1 MALVLA
7 DRVKETTTTTGTGT
21 YTLAGAA
28 DSSFETFAQ
37 IGDGNTTYYACTD
50 GTDFEVGIGTYT
62 ASGTTLARTT
72 ILQSSNS
79 DSAVNWGAGTKDIFC
94 TQPAEKAVYLD
105 ASGYAAAFDGRNIT
119 NVDAETLD
127 SINSTSFLR
136 NDNGD
141 IAAGSNKIT
150 NVTNPVDSQ
159 DAATKAYVDSV
170 ASAAIHIHDPV
181 RLESPAS
188 AGNLTVTYNNGSSG
202 VGATLTNAGTQV
214 ALSIDGVATV
224 VDDRVLIYNQ
234 TDATQNGVYTV
245 TNIGSGSTNWV
256 LTRATDADSAGTG
269 DATALDEGSYFY
281 VEEGNEGAGDSY
293 VCNTS
298 GTIVFGTTDITF
310 AKFSTEIDF
319 TGGTGIDID
328 VRQINLDLS
337 ELTTSTSNGDGD
349 FFAVVDTSN
358 NQKKLTKGNIALSG
372 FNNDSGFLTGNQTIT
387 LSGDLSGSGTTSI
400 DATINA
406 SAFQDID
413 IEDGFARTL
422 KFDNLE
428 KSNIT
433 SDGMMGFDSSQG
445 LLVYR
450 TQQGTNGT
458 VTVLDGANVDA
469 GTGISI
475 TNTGTGGTGT
485 DPFTFSLSTAGAG
498 SGTYGS
504 TDDSTK
510 IDTITLDAYGRVTA
524 VATGSTGDITAVTAG
539 SGLTGGGTAGGVTL
553 TIGAG
558 TLIDV
563 AADSV
568 NVDLSELTTSTS
580 DGDGDFFVVVDG
592 ANAQKKLTKAN
603 INLSGFNNNSG
614 FITGN
619 ETITLSGDITGSGT
633 TSIST
638 TIAANSVA
646 LGTQTTGSYVESLV
660 AGNLIDLQNNSGE
673 GATPTID
680 VDLSELTTSTSN
692 GDGDF
697 FAVVDSA
704 NAQKKLT
711 KANIALSG
719 FNNDSG
725 FITSSDDISGNA
737 ATATALATARNFSL
751 TGDVTAGAVSFDGTG
766 NVALSTTIAANSVA
780 LGTDTTGNYVSSLV
794 AGNLIDLQNNSG
806 ESATPTIDVDL
817 SELTTSTTNADGS
830 FFAVVDGT
838 NVQRKLT
845 KSNINLSGFNND
857 SGFITSADGGNA
869 ATLDG
874 LDSTQFLRSDASDN
888 YTSGT
893 LTFNSG
899 TQLKLTSN
907 TSIPVLDID
916 GSGPNFI
923 RFTDNG
929 STTDAVNI
937 VYRTTPHDLRIER
950 STDDS
955 IIAEFGGDDGHA
967 ALFYDNNLKINTTS
981 TGAEITGDLTVTS
994 TDDGATADPEVI
1006 LYRNSASPADG
1017 DVLANID
1024 FTGNNSA
1031 GTSKVYGS
1039 LQAKITDVT
1048 SGTEDANFAFRVMS
1062 GGTLTNVMNLKGNGD
1077 SQILANNLA
1086 LMEGVNL
1093 KFEGATNNGFETTLT
1108 VTDPTA
1114 DRTLTLQD
1122 ASGTIALTSDIPGT
1136 SSDVQFNS
1144 FGVGT
1149 AASETTGEIRATADI
1164 TSNYSDER
1172 LKNIHGTIPN
1182 ALDKVKSLGGYYFT
1196 ENETA
1201 KSLGYN
1207 NDAQQVGVIAQ
1218 EVEKVLPE
1226 AVKPAPIDDKYL
1238 TVQYEKMVPLLIEAM
1253 KEQQAKIEELEARL
1267 ANLEA

>member
-28 DSSFETFAQ
+28 DSSFETFAS

-79 DSAVNWGAGTKDIFC
+79 DSAVNWSAGTKDIFC

-105 ASGYAAAFDGRNIT
+105 ASGYAAAFDGRNVT
-119 NVDAETLD
+119 NVDAQTLD

-136 NDNGD
+136 NDDGD

-181 RLESPAS
+181 RLESPDS
-188 AGNLTVTYNNGSSG
+188 AGNLTATYDNGSSG

-224 VDDRVLIYNQ
+224 VDDRVLIYTQ

-245 TNIGSGSTNWV
+245 TNIGSASTNWV

-281 VEEGNEGAGDSY
+281 VEEGNTGAGESY
-293 VCNTS
+293 VCNAS

-310 AKFSTEIDF
+310 AKFSDTVNY

-358 NQKKLTKGNIALSG
+358 NQKKLTKANIALSG
-372 FNNDSGFLTGNQTIT
+372 FNNDSSFLTGNQTIT
-387 LSGDLSGSGTTSI
+387 LSGDITGSGSTSISTTIANNSVALGTQTTGNYVATIATSTGLDGSGSGEGSTPTISLDLNELATSTSNA
-400 DATINA
+400 DGDFFVVVDSGGTQRKLTKGNINN
-406 SAFQDID
+406 S
-413 IEDGFARTL
+413 GF
-422 KFDNLE
+422 N
-428 KSNIT
+428 N
-433 SDGMMGFDSSQG
+433 
-445 LLVYR
+445 
-450 TQQGTNGT
+450 
-458 VTVLDGANVDA
+458 DA
-469 GTGISI
+469 GYT
-475 TNTGTGGTGT
+475 TN
-485 DPFTFSLSTAGAG
+485 
-498 SGTYGS
+498 
-504 TDDSTK
+504 
-510 IDTITLDAYGRVTA
+510 
-524 VATGSTGDITAVTAG
+524 TGDITAVTAG
-539 SGLTGGGTAGGVTL
+539 SGLTGGGTTGGVTL
-553 TIGAG
+553 NIGAG

-568 NVDLSELTTSTS
+568 SVDLSELTTSTS

-592 ANAQKKLTKAN
+592 VNAQKKLTKAN

-660 AGNLIDLQNNSGE
+660 AGNLVDLQNNSGE

-697 FAVVDSA
+697 FAVVDSL

-737 ATATALATARNFSL
+737 ATATALATGRNFSL

-845 KSNINLSGFNND
+845 KANINLSGFNND

-874 LDSTQFLRSDASDN
+874 LDSTQFLRSDSSDN

-899 TQLKLTSN
+899 TQLLLTSN
-907 TSIPVLDID
+907 GSIPALDID
-916 GSGPNFI
+916 GGGPNFI

-937 VYRTTPHDLRIER
+937 VYRTTPSDLRIER
-950 STDDS
+950 STNDN

-967 ALFYDNNLKINTTS
+967 ALFFNNSQKLT
-981 TGAEITGDLTVTS
+981 TVTGGIS
-994 TDDGATADPEVI
+994 VTGEVAATSLDI
-1006 LYRNSASPADG
+1006 SG
-1017 DVLANID
+1017 DVDVDGTLEADAITLN
-1024 FTGNNSA
+1024 
-1031 GTSKVYGS
+1031 GTSLAAS
-1039 LQAKITDVT
+1039 ATTDT
-1048 SGTEDANFAFRVMS
+1048 TNASNIGSGTLPNARLDAQLQDVAGLAVTNGNFIV
-1062 GGTLTNVMNLKGNGD
+1062 GNGSNFVAESGSTARD
-1077 SQILANNLA
+1077 SLSL
-1086 LMEGVNL
+1086 
-1093 KFEGATNNGFETTLT
+1093 
-1108 VTDPTA
+1108 
-1114 DRTLTLQD
+1114 
-1122 ASGTIALTSDIPGT
+1122 GT
-1136 SSDVQFNS
+1136 SSDVQFDS

-1149 AASETTGEIRATADI
+1149 AASGTTGEIRATADI

-1172 LKNIHGTIPN
+1172 LKNIHGTIPD
-1182 ALDKVKSLGGYYFT
+1182 ALEKVKSLGGYYFT